1 MTRDEL
7 IRPWSDDELRKL
19 PSESGK
25 QFEGPNPF
33 AAVTDHPT
41 GLQNAKRWSFF
52 HNDRGQKMEEVPPP
66 SERTPF
72 DSMELKMSTRRAG
85 FYRHENPENGNV
97 AMFPSVPVYRSDDPR
112 QRVLEDEWEQRS
124 IEMHHDQVAV
134 VLDPLSPEGF
144 RYVQPNQPDEPMA
157 YHDYVKMVEAERRQ
171 KAEAKDAKKD
181 GDDKDDGD
189 GKPGLKRGD

>member
-52 HNDRGQKMEEVPPP
+52 HNDRGRKMEEVPPP

-72 DSMELKMSTRRAG
+72 DSMELKMATRRAG
-85 FYRHENPENGNV
+85 WHRHENPKNGNV
-97 AMFPSVPVYRSDDPR
+97 AMFPSVPVFKPDSPE
-112 QRVLEDEWEQRS
+112 QHALEDAWERQS
-124 IEMHHDQVAV
+124 IEMHRDQVAV
-134 VLDPLSPEGF
+134 VLDPNNPNGF
-144 RYVQPNQPDEPMA
+144 RYVQPNEPDEPMR
-157 YHDYVKMVEAERRQ
+157 YEDYVKQVEAERRQ
-171 KAEAKDAKKD
+171 KAEAKAKPKDDDDEKD
-181 GDDKDDGD
+181 GE
-189 GKPGLKRGD
+189 GKPKLTRGD